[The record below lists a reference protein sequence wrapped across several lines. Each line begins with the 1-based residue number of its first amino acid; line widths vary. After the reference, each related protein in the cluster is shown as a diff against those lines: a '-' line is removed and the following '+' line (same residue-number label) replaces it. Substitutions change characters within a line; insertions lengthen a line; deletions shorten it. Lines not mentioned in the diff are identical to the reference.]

1 MTPAHDPNDYE
12 AGKRN
17 NLPQITVIG
26 FDGNMTANAGD
37 RYSGLD
43 RYEARNLVVA
53 DLEEL
58 GLLEK
63 TEDHPHRVPTCERC
77 HTTIEPLL
85 SDQWFMTMQGTPI
98 VQQAVDVVERDAI
111 VFAPDR
117 YKRIYLEWM
126 AGLRDWPLS
135 RQLWWGH
142 RIPIYY
148 KSRRHLRRRQKPGRS
163 PGAEGRHRPT
173 HPGPRRAGH
182 LVFQCP
188 LALRHP
194 RLAEQR
200 RADLAYFYPTD
211 VLTTSREI
219 LYLWVARMIMTGV
232 EFMAE
237 NAPSMK
243 STSSPRC

>member
-12 AGKRN
+12 AGKRH

-26 FDGNMTANAGD
+26 FDGNMTADAGE

-98 VQQAVDVVERDAI
+98 VQQAIDVVERDDI
-111 VFAPDR
+111 TFAPER
-117 YKRIYLEWM
+117 YKRIYLDWM

-148 KSRRHLRRRQKPGRS
+148 RPDGTYVAAKNMGRGPGQ
-163 PGAEGRHRPT
+163 GRD
-173 HPGPRRAGH
+173 GP
-182 LVFQCP
+182 
-188 LALRHP
+188 
-194 RLAEQR
+194 
-200 RADLAYFYPTD
+200 
-211 VLTTSREI
+211 
-219 LYLWVARMIMTGV
+219 
-232 EFMAE
+232 
-237 NAPSMK
+237 N
-243 STSSPRC
+243 